1 VATRGRSIARD
12 IELLADRRLFA
23 ESGNR
28 KAEKLTKQGYGIWD
42 IGYRERIKI
51 KIKIKEMFQATAEK
65 IKGGIAIPK
74 TKHRMI
80 YESGV

>member
-1 VATRGRSIARD
+1 LIT
-12 IELLADRRLFA
+12 

-51 KIKIKEMFQATAEK
+51 KIKEMFQATAEK

-80 YESGV
+80 FGSGV